1 VAIYQPF
8 GVEQDWTTHNAWTV
22 DALAQTFSQINERSS
37 TRANQVVIVSV
48 PSLQDGTDVVGRVK
62 IGNTWR
68 TLPKSEV
75 GDGGV
80 LTLPALT
87 FSKAGT
93 HSVKLT
99 LESGGSKY
107 VTVKIKK

>member
-1 VAIYQPF
+1 M
-8 GVEQDWTTHNAWTV
+8 
-22 DALAQTFSQINERSS
+22 
-37 TRANQVVIVSV
+37 
-48 PSLQDGTDVVGRVK
+48 
-62 IGNTWR
+62 
-68 TLPKSEV
+68 
-75 GDGGV
+75 GDDGV

-93 HSVKLT
+93 YSVKLT